1 MKKYISRLSFVLILL
16 TSFLGRALAFDDIK
30 TLPIG
35 DKAPDFSLPGIDGK
49 TYTLQSFKDA
59 KVLVIVFMCNHC
71 PTSQAYENRVIKIT
85 SDYAS
90 KGVKVV
96 AINPNNPAGLRLD
109 ELGYSD
115 LGDSFDDMKV
125 RAKNAGFNF
134 PYLYDGETEITSK
147 KYGPVATP
155 HIFIFDKDRKL
166 RYNGRIDDME
176 NPAKTPHSQDARNAI
191 DAILA
196 GKEIAEPVTKT
207 FGCSIK
213 WAEKSVW
220 LEKAHISWASEPV
233 TLDTVNAA
241 GIKEVLKNN
250 TDKLR

>member
-90 KGVKVV
+90 KGIKVV
-96 AINPNNPAGLRLD
+96 AINPIYPAGLRLD
-109 ELGYSD
+109 GR
-115 LGDSFDDMKV
+115 GGGGGGGAGGGGGG
-125 RAKNAGFNF
+125 RAGGAGGGG
-134 PYLYDGETEITSK
+134 PGLY
-147 KYGPVATP
+147 
-155 HIFIFDKDRKL
+155 
-166 RYNGRIDDME
+166 
-176 NPAKTPHSQDARNAI
+176 
-191 DAILA
+191 
-196 GKEIAEPVTKT
+196 
-207 FGCSIK
+207 
-213 WAEKSVW
+213 
-220 LEKAHISWASEPV
+220 
-233 TLDTVNAA
+233 
-241 GIKEVLKNN
+241 
-250 TDKLR
+250 